1 MASLLNNQEGATNQS
16 GRPKQNAAILRVPQY
31 RLEEVKFVEELG
43 EGAFGK
49 VCKGE
54 LTTKEK
60 EKIFVAVKGE
70 FLSHFISINLERK
83 CFRT

>member
-1 MASLLNNQEGATNQS
+1 MASLLNNQEGATNPS

-31 RLEEVKFVEELG
+31 KLEDVKFVEELG

-49 VCKGE
+49 VYKGE

-60 EKIFVAVKGE
+60 DKIFVAVKGE
-70 FLSHFISINLERK
+70 CLKFFIHI
-83 CFRT
+83 FDIFT